1 MKRIMADKNII
12 SREFES
18 LEILSEKENILQM
31 LEHFYSVYDNNCIIS
46 NLILELCEK
55 SLFDEI

>member
-31 LEHFYSVYDNNCIIS
+31 LEHFYSVYDNNCIIL

>member
-1 MKRIMADKNII
+1 MADKNII

-31 LEHFYSVYDNNCIIS
+31 LEHFYSVYDNNCIIL

>member
-31 LEHFYSVYDNNCIIS
+31 LENFYSVYDNNCIIL